1 MQAKLKKYEIFTRV
15 GIMEPWLDV
24 QTLIW
29 LFPIMFVIHDFE
41 EIIMVETWMKKNS
54 DIIYERLPKKI
65 ADRVIKQ
72 FSMTTAQFAVAVLVI
87 FLFVSSSTIMANQY
101 VIQRSLTNIYFFTI
115 ITLTFFLHAFTHIG
129 QSIFLRSFTPG
140 SLTSMIIIIPY
151 SLVLYNSLLL
161 NEVLT
166 WKIIFAC
173 LPFVLLIIPIALL
186 AHWIGKKAV

>member
-1 MQAKLKKYEIFTRV
+1 
-15 GIMEPWLDV
+15 MEQWLDV

-41 EIIMVETWMKKNS
+41 EIIMVEKWMKKNS
-54 DIIYERLPKKI
+54 NVIYERLPRKM

-72 FSMTTAQFAVAVLVI
+72 FSMTTAQFAVAVLFI
-87 FLFVSSSTIMANQY
+87 FLFVSSSTIMANQF
-101 VIQRSLTNIYFFTI
+101 VIQGSLANIYFFTI
-115 ITLTFFLHAFTHIG
+115 ITLTFFLHSFTHIG
-129 QSIFLRSFTPG
+129 QSIFLRSITPG

-151 SLVLYNSLLL
+151 SLVLYNTLLL
-161 NEVLT
+161 NGILT

-173 LPFVLLIIPIALL
+173 LPFVLLIIPIALV